1 MLRAVTR
8 IGILLSGTS
17 TLTQSVALVW
27 PKIENIYKLC
37 LRLTLNDYKSDYKTL
52 LDKTGKES
60 MKIRRIKM
68 HVIEIFKTIN

>member
-8 IGILLSGTS
+8 IGTLLAGTS
-17 TLTQSVALVW
+17 TLTQSGALVW

-37 LRLTLNDYKSDYKTL
+37 LWLTLNEYKSDYKTL

-60 MKIRRIKM
+60 MKIRRIKT

>member
-1 MLRAVTR
+1 MLRALTR

-37 LRLTLNDYKSDYKTL
+37 LWLTLNEYKSDSKTL

-60 MKIRRIKM
+60 MKIRRIKT

>member
-8 IGILLSGTS
+8 IGILLAGTS

-60 MKIRRIKM
+60 MKIRRIKT